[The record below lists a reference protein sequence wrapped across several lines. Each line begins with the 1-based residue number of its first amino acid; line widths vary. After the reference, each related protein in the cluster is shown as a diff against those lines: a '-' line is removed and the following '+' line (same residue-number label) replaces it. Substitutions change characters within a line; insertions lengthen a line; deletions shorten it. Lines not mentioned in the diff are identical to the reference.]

1 MNSGEQNI
9 CFNFPGYYGHGVPA
23 NNYYTNESSLVQNNN
38 KYEETKK
45 EEPKQKATHEKWSTK
60 ETQVFVSVWKGNFV
74 ELQFY
79 KAPDVWREIS
89 TKIYE
94 VGNGKS
100 VKQCKQKLRNMKA
113 LFYDAKL
120 NNGKTGNEPNFP
132 LFYEDFE
139 SILGCR
145 DAVKV
150 SEMAGIGCKTLIK
163 KDEILIVKN
172 SAIKA
177 PQQSAIK
184 EAPQQLLLKQKHNDD
199 DDDDDVGD
207 LLDFS
212 REFIDNLGSEKSEE
226 GNKPKKAEKAEFP

>member
-38 KYEETKK
+38 KK

-60 ETQVFVSVWKGNFV
+60 ETKVFVPVWKGNFV
-74 ELQFY
+74 ELQLY
-79 KAPDVWREIS
+79 KTPDVWREIS

-150 SEMAGIGCKTLIK
+150 SEMAEIGCKTLIK

-177 PQQSAIK
+177 PEQSVIK
-184 EAPQQLLLKQKHNDD
+184 EAPQ
-199 DDDDDVGD
+199 
-207 LLDFS
+207 
-212 REFIDNLGSEKSEE
+212 
-226 GNKPKKAEKAEFP
+226 